1 MSSLPRQISHFE
13 VLSELG
19 RGGMGIVYKVKDT
32 RNGAFAALK
41 MIPPEALS
49 RPDSALRFKREFRAM
64 QRVEHPNVIRVY
76 EAGTH
81 EGCPFF
87 TMELVDGR
95 EIRKFLD
102 GDTPIVPSDKDGPQ
116 NTLFSPEQRR
126 RLNEPT
132 RVKRVADLTV
142 QVAFALAEIHSH
154 RIVHRDLKPDNIL
167 VSKAGVAKL
176 MDFGIAKQLSANSE
190 HSSGGMVV
198 GTFKYLSPE
207 QALGSD
213 IDGRADLYC
222 LGIILYEL
230 LNGRHPFYSENSV
243 GYAFHHA
250 RKAPPDMEK
259 FNPEVHHGLK
269 AVCEK
274 LIKKDP
280 RDRYSTAEDVIAAV
294 RAAVDDDQNLSASGA
309 AETSTRQ
316 RIQGPAPVKN
326 LPYELAKDQLFQP
339 AHVGRAAELKHIAAA
354 TERLRSGRGDV
365 VVVSGRSG
373 IGKSRLVREAAAAA
387 KEARISFVT
396 GKCVEHGA
404 PYQPFVEI
412 VESILADH
420 TGRPNEI
427 SRLLGDDG
435 RVLARY
441 VASLQN
447 LDGLIRPKPA
457 AALEPQGERV
467 RFLQSMASFL
477 GRAAV
482 QAPRVVV
489 VDDVHLADE
498 LSIGLAQHLAE
509 HLARREPE
517 AGGVRS
523 PPIVLLLTFDP
534 GHARATDAASL
545 IARFSAPSW
554 SGGAATILA
563 LQPLPVA
570 DVKDVLASMLGG
582 SEVGQ
587 QLGEYL
593 HGETGGIPG
602 AVEERVRA
610 WHESGE
616 LRRSSSRGGGRQWV
630 FVKKSGGIG
639 GDKPAAAVVEVRR
652 ATRWDIPVPDF
663 AENPNE
669 KRVGRLSP
677 VARDVAE
684 RLAVVGEQIGGVL
697 VERVALRTEDELL
710 DALDELVKRSILADD
725 KDNGVFR
732 FADADDRR
740 ALLAGLKK
748 ERAQQL
754 HHFVARVL
762 EDDARRQRR
771 SANPEELAAHYVEA
785 GEPLQAI
792 EQMMAAARNALGAS
806 ATQTAAQ
813 HVREA
818 QELLATEQKSQ
829 EQRRAPPD
837 AHLVR
842 TDLELVLLRLD
853 VLAAVNE
860 HKECVSLARRR
871 LPKTGGV
878 DGRIVAELLLR
889 LASSERLLGDL
900 DAALEHTAQ
909 VLSRTE
915 RGGAHALRCRAKSL
929 CGLLYEQRGQFEVA
943 HRYFTDAL
951 ELARTIGDEL
961 EEERARWAIAARDL
975 AVGNLEEATRA
986 FEQLQQMATSR
997 GEKLR
1002 VSQYVDALGVI
1013 SLERDKLDD
1022 AEAAFRKVIDCAKP
1036 AGDRRTLATAL
1047 HHIAAVRRDQGR
1059 FDDALALTAK
1069 AAKLLTDLDQVE
1081 SLAAVRVVEAQVI
1094 LERGARTRSAGDAL
1108 EALKKADE
1116 ALDLGLKANSALILA
1131 EAAVCRGLAL
1141 CRSGDLA
1148 GQDDV
1153 ERGLQAART
1162 LNIIRPLLSGLLCRA
1177 ECALLAGDADAAR
1190 AALDEGRR
1198 RAHQSGFVRCERAF
1212 DAVAARLQ
1220 LV

>member
-1 MSSLPRQISHFE
+1 MSSQPRQISHFE

-32 RNGAFAALK
+32 RNGAHAALK

-102 GDTPIVPSDKDGPQ
+102 GDTAIVPSDKDGPQ
-116 NTLFSPEQRR
+116 NTLFSADQRR
-126 RLNEPT
+126 RLNEPA
-132 RVKRVADLTV
+132 RVKKVADLVV

-230 LNGRHPFYSENSV
+230 LIGRHPFYSENSV

-259 FNPEVHHGLK
+259 FNPEVHQGLK

-280 RDRYSTAEDVIAAV
+280 RDRYSTAEDVIAAI
-294 RAAVDDDQNLSASGA
+294 RAAVDDDQNLSAS
-309 AETSTRQ
+309 ETSTRQ

-326 LPYELAKDQLFQP
+326 LPYELAKDQLFHP
-339 AHVGRAAELKHIAAA
+339 AHVGRAAELKHLAAA
-354 TERLRSGRGDV
+354 CERLRGGRGDV
-365 VVVSGRSG
+365 IVVSGRGG

-412 VESILADH
+412 VESIIADH
-420 TGRPNEI
+420 TGRTNEI
-427 SRLLGDDG
+427 ARLLGDDG

-477 GRAAV
+477 GRASV
-482 QAPRVVV
+482 QSPRVVV

-498 LSIGLAQHLAE
+498 LSLGLAQHLAE
-509 HLARREPE
+509 NLARREHEP
-517 AGGVRS
+517 GGVRS
-523 PPIVLLLTFDP
+523 PPIVLVFTFDP
-534 GHARATDAASL
+534 GHARAADAAAL
-545 IARFSAPSW
+545 IARLSASSW
-554 SGGAATILA
+554 AGGAATILA

-582 SEVGQ
+582 NEVGQ
-587 QLGEYL
+587 QLVEYL
-593 HGETGGIPG
+593 HAESGGVPG

-616 LRRSSSRGGGRQWV
+616 LRRSSSRAGGRQWV
-630 FVKKSGGIG
+630 FVKNAVADAAL
-639 GDKPAAAVVEVRR
+639 GDMVAAPAVVEVRR

-663 AENPNE
+663 AENPSE

-684 RLAVVGEQIGGVL
+684 RLAVVGEQTGGLL

-732 FADADDRR
+732 FVDADDRR

-762 EDDARRQRR
+762 EDDARRHRR
-771 SANPEELAAHYVEA
+771 AANPEELSAHYVEA
-785 GEPLQAI
+785 GEPLKAI
-792 EQMMAAARNALGAS
+792 EQMMVAARNALSAS

-818 QELLATEQKSQ
+818 QELLATEQKAQ
-829 EQRRAPPD
+829 EQRRTPAE
-837 AHLVR
+837 ASLVR
-842 TDLELVLLRLD
+842 IDLELVLLRLD

-871 LPKTGGV
+871 LPKIGGV
-878 DGRIVAELLLR
+878 DGRLVAELLLR
-889 LASSERLLGDL
+889 LAGSERLLGEL
-900 DAALEHTAQ
+900 DAALDHTAQ

-929 CGLLYEQRGQFEVA
+929 CGQLYEQRGQFEVA
-943 HRYFTDAL
+943 NRYFTDAL

-961 EEERARWAIAARDL
+961 EEERARWALAARDL
-975 AVGNLEEATRA
+975 AVGNLDEATRA
-986 FEQLQQMATSR
+986 FEQLQQTATSR

-1002 VSQYVDALGVI
+1002 VSQYVNALGVI
-1013 SLERDKLDD
+1013 AHERNQLDD
-1022 AEAAFRKVIDCAKP
+1022 AEAAFRQVIDCAKP

-1047 HHIAAVRRDQGR
+1047 HHIAALRRDQGR

-1081 SLAAVRVVEAQVI
+1081 SLASVRVVEAQVI
-1094 LERGARTRSAGDAL
+1094 LERGARSNNAGDAL

-1116 ALDLGLKANSALILA
+1116 ALDLGLKANSALTLA

-1148 GQDDV
+1148 GQEDID
-1153 ERGLQAART
+1153 RGLQAART
-1162 LNIIRPLLSGLLCRA
+1162 LNANRPLLHGLLCRA
-1177 ECALLAGDADAAR
+1177 ECAHLAGDADAAG
-1190 AALDEGRR
+1190 AAVDEGRR
-1198 RAHQSGFVRCERAF
+1198 RARQTGFVRYERAF
-1212 DAVAARLQ
+1212 DAAVERLRIG
-1220 LV
+1220 